1 MPEFIRGCELSR
13 RFYLELI
20 LPLLAE
26 RLPSAPHAAAFVGY
40 GSDVLGFE
48 TAMSMDHGWCARV
61 TIFLT
66 DGDYARHGSALDTWF
81 QERIPAQFAGHPT
94 AATSD
99 AGSWFGVKFETVRC
113 FLRRELFGIEF
124 QPGQPIAVQQWL
136 TFSEQQL
143 LHVTAGEVF
152 RDDVG
157 ELRAARQALAYYPR
171 SVWLYLLAAGWARIG
186 QEEAFVG
193 RTGDVGDEIG
203 SALIAS
209 RLVRD
214 LMRLCFLM
222 ERTYAP
228 YSKWFGSAFRRLACA
243 SALEPIF
250 GSVLS
255 ASGWRARQGALCEA
269 YGVVAHMHNALG
281 ITEPLPEGATPFHE
295 RPFLVIHGG
304 EFAKRIV
311 EGIEDK
317 QVRSIAD
324 NTLIG
329 SVDQFSDSAD
339 LLMAAHLRPG
349 MARLYE
355 TKG

>member
-1 MPEFIRGCELSR
+1 MSAFIRGCDLSR

-20 LPLLAE
+20 QPLLAKQ
-26 RLPSAPHAAAFVGY
+26 LPHARYAAAFVGY

-48 TAMSMDHGWCARV
+48 TQMSMDHGWCARV
-61 TIFLT
+61 SILLS
-66 DGDYARHGSALDTWF
+66 DKDHARHASALDAMF
-81 QERIPAQFAGHPT
+81 RERIPDQFAGHPT
-94 AATSD
+94 TATSD
-99 AGSWFGVKFETVRC
+99 AGSWFGVKLETVRS
-113 FLRRELFGIEF
+113 FLRRELLGFEL
-124 QPGQPIAVQQWL
+124 QPGKPIAVQQWL

-152 RDDVG
+152 RDDLG
-157 ELRAARQALAYYPR
+157 ELTRVRQMLAYYPR
-171 SVWLYLLAAGWARIG
+171 DVWLYLLAAGWARIG

-193 RTGDVGDEIG
+193 RTGDVGDDIG

-228 YSKWFGSAFRRLACA
+228 YSKWFGSAFRRLICA
-243 SALEPIF
+243 AVLEPIF
-250 GSVLS
+250 RSVLS
-255 ASGWRARQGALCEA
+255 ASLWRARQRALCDA
-269 YGVVAHMHNALG
+269 YRIIAQMHNKLG
-281 ITEPLPEGATPFHE
+281 LTRPLPEDATSFHE

-311 EGIEDK
+311 ERIDDEP
-317 QVRSIAD
+317 VRVIA
-324 NTLIG
+324 NKTLIG

-339 LLMAAHLRPG
+339 LLTTAHLRPVL
-349 MARLYE
+349 ARLYE
-355 TKG
+355 ARS